1 MEALY
6 RTKRIMEMAKE
17 NYEKV
22 LLALMLVLL
31 SVTSIMSI
39 LMIRDIGAPGMPELG
54 KDIIVEDIPK
64 VSVASVS
71 LNIDQNKAL
80 DSYVYCRNASCK
92 YLIHKSL
99 FKCNWCGTALVR
111 EDVIENDS
119 NKNGINDKV
128 ELSWGLKLDD
138 PNEILRDKDGDGF
151 SNKDEYERD
160 VSPIDANMHPPL
172 ILRATYEGVVEKFIP
187 FNIKNVVETKDV
199 RGNKRVY
206 VDAVHSKRGSFYLA
220 IGEETSWL
228 KILDAG
234 IEDEKMYA
242 VIRYYS
248 QEFKVWK
255 GVDQQYPGWPKF
267 KIRNNIHEGKAVEV
281 AIGEKFELISS
292 EGQRETYQLKQYN
305 EKNNSLIITIEDLAD
320 QFELKNTPFLKEPIK

>member
-6 RTKRIMEMAKE
+6 RTKRIVEMAKE

-39 LMIRDIGAPGMPELG
+39 LMIRDIKMPVISKLG
-54 KDIIVEDIPK
+54 EDVEVKAVPE
-64 VSVASVS
+64 VSIASAS
-71 LNIDQNKAL
+71 LSLGQNNSL
-80 DSYVYCRNASCK
+80 DSYVYCRKASCN

-111 EDVIENDS
+111 EEVIENDS
-119 NKNGINDKV
+119 NKNGVNDKL

-160 VSPIDANMHPPL
+160 FSPVDLGAHPPI
-172 ILRATYEGVVEKFIP
+172 ILRATFDGIELNPIP

-206 VDAVHSKRGSFYLA
+206 VDAVHAKRGAFYLA

-234 IEDEKMYA
+234 VEDGKMYA
-242 VIRYYS
+242 VFRYYS

-255 GVDQQYPGWPKF
+255 GVEQQYPGWPKF
-267 KIRNNIHEGKAVEV
+267 KIKNNVLGGKVIKV
-281 AIGEKFELISS
+281 SMGGKFELISS
-292 EGQRETYQLKQYN
+292 EGKREAYELERYD
-305 EKNNSLIITIEDLAD
+305 ENNNLLYIKIEELAD
-320 QFELKNTPFLKEPIK
+320 QFELKSTPFLKEPIK